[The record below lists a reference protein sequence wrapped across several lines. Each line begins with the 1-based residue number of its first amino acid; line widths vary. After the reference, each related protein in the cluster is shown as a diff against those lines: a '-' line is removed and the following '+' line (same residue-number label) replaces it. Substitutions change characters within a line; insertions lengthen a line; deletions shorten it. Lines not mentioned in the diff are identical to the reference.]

1 MKSLAL
7 LILPAVLS
15 ACAPAAVEKKETLP
29 AARPVVQ
36 TVKKNI
42 KKTTAAYMTDQ
53 ENELK
58 QILNGSA
65 FSITRHNNILT
76 MTFSGN
82 AIFAENSYH
91 PTVQA
96 TEILKK
102 IAPVLSAYTKTR
114 ISIIGHTDGMG
125 KPSTNQLMSE
135 KRAQAV
141 ADVLKKAAKIA
152 SVRLWIEGRGNEKTE
167 SSQPRGNGVEITLT
181 PTFVQ

>member
-1 MKSLAL
+1 MKRLAL

-15 ACAPAAVEKKETLP
+15 ACAPSVVEKKETLP
-29 AARPVVQ
+29 TAEPVVQ
-36 TVKKNI
+36 TVKRSV

-58 QILNGSA
+58 QILDDSS
-65 FSITRHNNILT
+65 FFVTRHNNILIL
-76 MTFSGN
+76 TFSGS

-91 PTVQA
+91 PTRQA
-96 TEILKK
+96 VEILEK

-114 ISIIGHTDGMG
+114 ISVIGHTDGMG

-135 KRAQAV
+135 KRADAV
-141 ADVLKKAAKIA
+141 ASVLKKAAKIA
-152 SVRLWIEGRGNEKTE
+152 SVRLWIEGHGNEKTDGN
-167 SSQPRGNGVEITLT
+167 QPRNNGVEIILT

>member
-1 MKSLAL
+1 MKRLAL

-15 ACAPAAVEKKETLP
+15 ACTPSVVEKKETLP
-29 AARPVVQ
+29 AVVPAAQ

-42 KKTTAAYMTDQ
+42 KKTTADYMTDQ

-65 FSITRHNNILT
+65 FFVTRHNNILT
-76 MTFSGN
+76 ITFSGD

-91 PTVQA
+91 PTRQA
-96 TEILKK
+96 VEILKK

-114 ISIIGHTDGMG
+114 ISVIGHTNGTG

-135 KRAQAV
+135 KRADAV
-141 ADVLKKAAKIA
+141 ASVLKKAAKIA
-152 SVRLWIEGRGNEKTE
+152 SVRLWVEGHGNEKTDGN
-167 SSQPRGNGVEITLT
+167 QPRNNGVEIILT